1 MMMVMRMW
9 TLVWIDFQIH
19 SAGSPSK
26 KDHLDNIFFS
36 GRKKS
41 HQYKTFSEFGKG
53 GDTWT
58 PWGYFVCFG
67 TFFWFYFLV
76 CVLFNPFPH
85 LRDDVTKKF
94 DSAESYIPLAK
105 WPRGEMINR
114 FIFSVNM
121 ISILP
126 WPWNLYQEM
135 FTHALLLLFSLLN
148 LSSHLS
154 LPARRSLKV
163 SQRQGAHFP
172 LTAVFFSKEFS
183 LHFLVTITSVQFV
196 RLSCW

>member
-67 TFFWFYFLV
+67 IFFWFYFLV

-94 DSAESYIPLAK
+94 DSAESYISLAK
-105 WPRGEMINR
+105 WRNR
-114 FIFSVNM
+114 IWLTGSFSQWTWSQSFHDLGIFIKRCLHMPCCFCFLYS
-121 ISILP
+121 IS
-126 WPWNLYQEM
+126 
-135 FTHALLLLFSLLN
+135 
-148 LSSHLS
+148 
-154 LPARRSLKV
+154 
-163 SQRQGAHFP
+163 P
-172 LTAVFFSKEFS
+172 LTS
-183 LHFLVTITSVQFV
+183 L
-196 RLSCW
+196 CPPAGA

>member
-94 DSAESYIPLAK
+94 DSAESYPSLAK
-105 WPRGEMINR
+105 WRNIIWLTGS
-114 FIFSVNM
+114 FSQWTWSHMTLESLSRDVYTC
-121 ISILP
+121 P
-126 WPWNLYQEM
+126 AAFVFFAQ
-135 FTHALLLLFSLLN
+135 SLLSP
-148 LSSHLS
+148 LLACPLEPKSVPEARCPLPPSPPSSS
-154 LPARRSLKV
+154 PS
-163 SQRQGAHFP
+163 SSP
-172 LTAVFFSKEFS
+172 C
-183 LHFLVTITSVQFV
+183 TS
-196 RLSCW
+196 W